1 MIGLALL
8 LAMIVIPFTD
18 LWILVQ
24 LAGMIG
30 FWQTLAIVA
39 VTGVVG
45 ASIVRREGRH
55 VLRKLQRSVTAGEI
69 SRNVAEGALLV
80 ISGLLLITPGIIT
93 DVIGFMLAFRP
104 LRERLVA
111 RYIKGNTGNIEIEF
125 YSF

>member
-1 MIGLALL
+1 MIGILLL
-8 LAMIVIPFTD
+8 LAMIVLPFTD

-24 LAGMIG
+24 LAGMLG
-30 FWQTLAIVA
+30 FWQTLAIVI
-39 VTGVVG
+39 VTGIVG
-45 ASIVRREGRH
+45 ASIVKREGRH
-55 VLRKLQRSVTAGEI
+55 VLKKLQRSVTAGEI

-80 ISGLLLITPGIIT
+80 IAGLLLISPGIIT
-93 DVIGFMLAFRP
+93 DAIGFMLAFRP